1 MQRASTNSVRMPTWD
16 IQRGGRGA
24 TSFSLNCIEN
34 EWLGNTHSFVK
45 ISGDRSMTL
54 FACHFTRTVLR
65 VQNWFRREHF
75 MKNNVLL
82 HVHNF
87 RKAFRNSSKEDSQE
101 ETGYREKHYSR
112 LHKSSAT
119 SKSCVVCGAGHET
132 DIYCVLSILD
142 GHDLLHTSC
151 LLLDSNVS

>member
-1 MQRASTNSVRMPTWD
+1 MTNINECREQAPIRLGCLLGIS
-16 IQRGGRGA
+16 RGGGGGA

-54 FACHFTRTVLR
+54 FACHFMRTVLR
-65 VQNWFRREHF
+65 AQNWFRREHF

-82 HVHNF
+82 HVHPF
-87 RKAFRNSSKEDSQE
+87 RKAFRNSIKEDSQE
-101 ETGYREKHYSR
+101 ETGYCEKHYSQ

-119 SKSCVVCGAGHET
+119 SESCV
-132 DIYCVLSILD
+132 VLSILD

-151 LLLDSNVS
+151 LLLDSKVL